1 MTHKDLIQKAKNAG
15 SPADIVKLAE
25 ENGVEIT
32 EESANAYF
40 AQIHKNGELADD
52 ELADVAGGGCH
63 HNGKLVVS
71 ALHYCGD
78 WLCKE
83 CGQHQHNDW
92 HGHRC
97 DRETSQEKSN
107 MVACCG
113 SCKYCIYEDSLWLCT
128 E

>member
-1 MTHKDLIQKAKNAG
+1 MTHKDLIQKAKNAS
-15 SPADIVKLAE
+15 SPADIIKLAE
-25 ENGVEIT
+25 ENGVEIS

-40 AQIHKNGELADD
+40 VQIHKNGELADD
-52 ELADVAGGGCH
+52 ELADVSGGGCYH
-63 HNGKLVVS
+63 DGKLVVS
-71 ALHYCGD
+71 ALNCCDDWICHKCGSN
-78 WLCKE
+78 
-83 CGQHQHNDW
+83 QHNVI

-128 E
+128 K